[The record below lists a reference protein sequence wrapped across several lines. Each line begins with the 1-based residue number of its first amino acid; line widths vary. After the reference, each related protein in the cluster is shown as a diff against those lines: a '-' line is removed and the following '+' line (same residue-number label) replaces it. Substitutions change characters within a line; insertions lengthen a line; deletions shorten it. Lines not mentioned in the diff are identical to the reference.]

1 MSRYEVKVTEVLS
14 RIITVDAEDEA
25 DAQVKVGEMYSNA
38 QIVLDWSDV
47 EDVTIEVV

>member
-1 MSRYEVKVTEVLS
+1 MSKYEVKVTEILS
-14 RIITVDAEDEA
+14 RIVTVDAEDEIE
-25 DAQVKVGEMYSNA
+25 AQAKVDDMYGNS